1 MKNIFITGGN
11 RGIGKGL
18 VEIFSENNK
27 VFFSARDKQKANSVI
42 ESIGNENIDYVIM
55 DVAYERNVL
64 NGI

>member
-18 VEIFSENNK
+18 VEIFSENYK
-27 VFFSARDKQKANSVI
+27 VFFSARDENKAKSVI
-42 ESIGNENIDYVIM
+42 ESIENENIGYVTM
-55 DVAYERNVL
+55 DVADDQSVL